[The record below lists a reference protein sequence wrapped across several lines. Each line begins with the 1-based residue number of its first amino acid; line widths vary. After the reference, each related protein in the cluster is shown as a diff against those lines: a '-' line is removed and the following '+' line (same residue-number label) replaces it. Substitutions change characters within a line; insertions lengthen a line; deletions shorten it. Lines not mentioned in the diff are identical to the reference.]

1 MFITF
6 EGGEGTGKTTLI
18 EIVRKSL
25 SERGYDVI
33 LTREPGGSGSEFSE
47 SIRSL
52 VLDPK
57 YKHVNPYSEALLYA
71 ASRAQHLD
79 EVILP
84 ALKKQTIVLCD
95 RYIDSSIAYQAYARK
110 LGIDFVLNIN
120 QYAMDKLPNLTFYID
135 LDPKIGLSRIK
146 GRLKNDR
153 LDQEKLSFHE
163 EVRRGYL
170 ELSKKYENRIMTI
183 DGKKSIAEIAVLMI
197 EEINKRLWEIYKHL
211 LMLKSKID
219 CHIYT

>member
-18 EIVRKSL
+18 EVLKDAL
-25 SERGYDVI
+25 EEKGYEVV
-33 LTREPGGSGSEFSE
+33 LTREPGGSGSEFAE
-47 SIRSL
+47 SIRRL

-57 YKHVNPYSEALLYA
+57 YDNVNAHTEALLYA

-84 ALKKQTIVLCD
+84 ALKAKKIVLCD
-95 RYIDSSIAYQAYARK
+95 RYIDSSLAYQAFARD
-110 LGIDFVLNIN
+110 LGIDYVEGIN
-120 QYAMDKLPNLTFYID
+120 RYAMDKLPNLTFYID

-163 EVRRGYL
+163 TVRKGYL
-170 ELSKKYENRIMTI
+170 VLANKYSERILVI
-183 DGKKSIAEIAVLMI
+183 DGKQSIPEIATQMI
-197 EEINKRLWEIYKHL
+197 GEISKRL
-211 LMLKSKID
+211 
-219 CHIYT
+219 